1 MTTLPRFD
9 SINLGDSSV
18 PADAQE
24 QFARLAAAAG
34 EQEPWT
40 TPEQIPVGH
49 LYSEDIYGDI
59 DLHDGSDENPFI
71 SAVSKCDA

>member
-49 LYSEDIYGDI
+49 LYSCLLYTSPSPRDVEE
-59 DLHDGSDENPFI
+59 SRMPS
-71 SAVSKCDA
+71 SA

>member
-9 SINLGDSSV
+9 SINLGDSPV

-34 EQEPWT
+34 EQEPGPLRSKFRLVTSTPRTSTVTWT
-40 TPEQIPVGH
+40 G
-49 LYSEDIYGDI
+49 
-59 DLHDGSDENPFI
+59 
-71 SAVSKCDA
+71 

>member
-9 SINLGDSSV
+9 SINLGDSPV

-49 LYSEDIYGDI
+49 LYSED
-59 DLHDGSDENPFI
+59 
-71 SAVSKCDA
+71 V